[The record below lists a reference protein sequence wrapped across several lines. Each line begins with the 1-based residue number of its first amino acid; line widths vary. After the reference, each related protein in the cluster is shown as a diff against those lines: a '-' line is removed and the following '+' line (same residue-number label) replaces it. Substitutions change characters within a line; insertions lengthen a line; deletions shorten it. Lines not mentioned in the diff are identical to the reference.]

1 MKLKKQGYFG
11 LIMNK
16 LGKLTAKSYRGFKV
30 IAIESSWVQIER
42 YYNLE
47 SFSNRV
53 IIQWSKVKI
62 PLNLII

>member
-1 MKLKKQGYFG
+1 
-11 LIMNK
+11 MNK
-16 LGKLTAKSYRGFKV
+16 LGKLTSKSYRGFKV